1 MTASKIQEIENVDFD
16 VDVCVYAHP
25 VISTFLTPP

>member
-16 VDVCVYAHP
+16 VDVCVYAF
-25 VISTFLTPP
+25 SFLTPP